1 MDIRC
6 DMIVML
12 GGLRAC
18 PFAFILS
25 SSERMD
31 YMKIAVN
38 GVELHYEVIGSG
50 DPLILVHGNSED
62 HRIFTEAAEVL
73 KDHYTC
79 YLVDTRS
86 HGKSSNVKRLHY
98 RDMAQDYMEFIK
110 ALDLKNVT
118 FFGFSDGGI
127 LGLLIGME
135 RDLIDTLIVS
145 GANTYPGAVS
155 DRMAKIMKII
165 YFITRSDK
173 FRLMLNEPDIRAE
186 DLQKIRCK
194 TFVLA
199 GSEDAVK
206 RENTDFI
213 AANIP
218 NSTQMILDGE
228 THTSHIV
235 HNTKIAEIILELTG
249 KK

>member
-1 MDIRC
+1 
-6 DMIVML
+6 
-12 GGLRAC
+12 
-18 PFAFILS
+18 
-25 SSERMD
+25 
-31 YMKIAVN
+31 MKISVN
-38 GVELHYEVIGSG
+38 GIDLNYEVIGSG
-50 DPLILVHGNSED
+50 DPLIMVHGNSED
-62 HRIFTEAAEVL
+62 HTIFTEAAEVL
-73 KDHYTC
+73 KDYYTC

-86 HGKSSNVKRLHY
+86 HGKSSKVKRLHY
-98 RDMAQDYMEFIK
+98 QDMAKDYMEFIK
-110 ALDLKNVT
+110 TLELKNVT

-127 LGLLIGME
+127 LGLLIGIE
-135 RDLIDTLIVS
+135 SNLIDTLIVS

-155 DRMAKIMKII
+155 DRMARIMRII

-173 FRLMLNEPDIRAE
+173 FRLMLNEPDISAE
-186 DLQKIRCK
+186 ELQKIQCK

-218 NSTQMILDGE
+218 NSTEIILEGE

-235 HNTKIAEIILELTG
+235 HNTKIADIILELTG

>member
-1 MDIRC
+1 
-6 DMIVML
+6 
-12 GGLRAC
+12 
-18 PFAFILS
+18 
-25 SSERMD
+25 
-31 YMKIAVN
+31 MKIAVN
-38 GVELHYEVIGSG
+38 GVELNYEVIGSG
-50 DPLILVHGNSED
+50 EPLIMVHGNSED
-62 HRIFTEAAEVL
+62 HTIFNEAAEVL
-73 KDHYTC
+73 KDYYTC

-86 HGKSSNVKRLHY
+86 HGKSSKVKRLHY
-98 RDMAQDYMEFIK
+98 QDMAEDYKAFIRT
-110 ALDLKNVT
+110 LNLRNVT

-135 RDLIDTLIVS
+135 GDLIDTLIVS
-145 GANTYPGAVS
+145 GANTYPGAIS
-155 DRMAKIMKII
+155 DKMAKIMKII
-165 YFITRSDK
+165 YFVTRSDK

-186 DLQKIRCK
+186 DLQKISCR

-218 NSTQMILDGE
+218 NSTEMILEGE

-235 HNTKIAEIILELTG
+235 HNTKIAQIILELTG
-249 KK
+249 RK

>member
-1 MDIRC
+1 
-6 DMIVML
+6 
-12 GGLRAC
+12 
-18 PFAFILS
+18 
-25 SSERMD
+25 
-31 YMKIAVN
+31 MKISVN

-50 DPLILVHGNSED
+50 DPLLMVHGNSED
-62 HRIFTEAAEVL
+62 HTIFAEAADVL

-79 YLVDTRS
+79 YLVDTRG
-86 HGKSSNVKRLHY
+86 HGKSSKVKRLHY
-98 RDMAQDYMEFIK
+98 RDMARDYMEFMNVLGLTK
-110 ALDLKNVT
+110 VT

-135 RDLIDTLIVS
+135 SDLIDTLIVS

-155 DRMAKIMKII
+155 DRMARIMKLI
-165 YFITRSDK
+165 YFVTRSDK

-186 DLQKIRCK
+186 ELQKIQAK
-194 TFVLA
+194 T
-199 GSEDAVK
+199 
-206 RENTDFI
+206 FI

-218 NSTQMILDGE
+218 NSTEMILEGE

-235 HNTKIAEIILELTG
+235 HSTKIAEIILELMG

>member
-1 MDIRC
+1 M
-6 DMIVML
+6 
-12 GGLRAC
+12 
-18 PFAFILS
+18 
-25 SSERMD
+25 
-31 YMKIAVN
+31 
-38 GVELHYEVIGSG
+38 
-50 DPLILVHGNSED
+50 
-62 HRIFTEAAEVL
+62 L

-86 HGKSSNVKRLHY
+86 HGKSSKVKRLHY
-98 RDMAQDYMEFIK
+98 QDMARDYMDFIK
-110 ALDLKNVT
+110 ALGLQNVT

-127 LGLLIGME
+127 LGLLVAME
-135 RDLIDTLIVS
+135 SSLVETLIVS
-145 GANTYPGAVS
+145 GANTYPGAVA
-155 DRMAKIMKII
+155 DKMARIMKII
-165 YFITRSDK
+165 YFFTRSDK

-186 DLQKIRCK
+186 DLQKIQCR

-206 RENTDFI
+206 QENTDFI

-218 NSTQMILDGE
+218 DSTEMILEGE

-235 HNTKIAEIILELTG
+235 HSTKIADIILELTG

>member
-1 MDIRC
+1 
-6 DMIVML
+6 
-12 GGLRAC
+12 
-18 PFAFILS
+18 
-25 SSERMD
+25 
-31 YMKIAVN
+31 MKISVN
-38 GVELHYEVIGSG
+38 GIDLNYEVIGSG
-50 DPLILVHGNSED
+50 DPLIMVHGNSED
-62 HRIFTEAAEVL
+62 HTIFTEAAEVL
-73 KDHYTC
+73 KDYYTC

-86 HGKSSNVKRLHY
+86 HGKSSKVKRLHY
-98 RDMAQDYMEFIK
+98 QDMAKDYMEFIK
-110 ALDLKNVT
+110 ALELKNVT

-127 LGLLIGME
+127 LGLLIGIE
-135 RDLIDTLIVS
+135 SNLIDTLIVS

-155 DRMAKIMKII
+155 DKMARIMRII

-173 FRLMLNEPDIRAE
+173 FRLMLNEPDISAE
-186 DLQKIRCK
+186 ELQKIQCK

-218 NSTQMILDGE
+218 NSTEIILEGE

-235 HNTKIAEIILELTG
+235 HNTKIADIILELTG

>member
-1 MDIRC
+1 
-6 DMIVML
+6 
-12 GGLRAC
+12 
-18 PFAFILS
+18 
-25 SSERMD
+25 
-31 YMKIAVN
+31 MKISVN
-38 GVELHYEVIGSG
+38 GVELNYEVIGSG
-50 DPLILVHGNSED
+50 DPLIMVHGNSED
-62 HRIFTEAAEVL
+62 HTIFTEAAEVL

-86 HGKSSNVKRLHY
+86 HGKSGKVKPLHY
-98 RDMAQDYMEFIK
+98 KDMAQDYVEFIK
-110 ALDLKNVT
+110 ALELQNVT

-127 LGLLIGME
+127 LGLLVAME
-135 RDLIDTLIVS
+135 GGLVDTLIVS
-145 GANTYPGAVS
+145 GANTYPGAVE
-155 DRMAKIMKII
+155 DKTAKIMKII
-165 YFITRSDK
+165 YFVTRSDK
-173 FRLMLNEPDIRAE
+173 FRLMLTEPDIRAE

-199 GSEDAVK
+199 GSKDAVK

-218 NSTQMILDGE
+218 NATEMILEGE

-235 HNTKIAEIILELTG
+235 HNAKIADIILELTG

>member
-1 MDIRC
+1 
-6 DMIVML
+6 
-12 GGLRAC
+12 
-18 PFAFILS
+18 
-25 SSERMD
+25 
-31 YMKIAVN
+31 MKISVN
-38 GVELHYEVIGSG
+38 GIDLNYEVIGSG
-50 DPLILVHGNSED
+50 DPLIMVHGNSED
-62 HRIFTEAAEVL
+62 HTIFTEAAEVL
-73 KDHYTC
+73 KDYYTC

-86 HGKSSNVKRLHY
+86 HGKSSKVKRLHY
-98 RDMAQDYMEFIK
+98 QDMAKDYMEFIK
-110 ALDLKNVT
+110 ALELKNVT

-127 LGLLIGME
+127 LGLLIGIE
-135 RDLIDTLIVS
+135 SNLIDTLIVS

-155 DRMAKIMKII
+155 DRMARIMRII

-173 FRLMLNEPDIRAE
+173 FRLMLNEPDISVE
-186 DLQKIRCK
+186 ELQKIQCK

-218 NSTQMILDGE
+218 NSTEIILEGE

-235 HNTKIAEIILELTG
+235 HNTKIADIILELTG

>member
-1 MDIRC
+1 
-6 DMIVML
+6 
-12 GGLRAC
+12 
-18 PFAFILS
+18 
-25 SSERMD
+25 
-31 YMKIAVN
+31 MKIAVN

-50 DPLILVHGNSED
+50 EPLIMVHGNSED
-62 HRIFTEAAEVL
+62 HTIFNEAAQVL

-86 HGKSSNVKRLHY
+86 HGKSSKVKRLHY
-98 RDMAQDYMEFIK
+98 RDMAEDYMEFIK
-110 ALDLKNVT
+110 ALGLKNVT

-135 RDLIDTLIVS
+135 GDLIDTLIVS
-145 GANTYPGAVS
+145 GANTHPGAIA

-165 YFITRSDK
+165 YFVTRSDK

-186 DLQKIRCK
+186 EIQKIRCR

-218 NSTQMILDGE
+218 NSTKRILEGE

-235 HNTKIAEIILELTG
+235 HNRKIADIILELTG
-249 KK
+249 K

>member
-1 MDIRC
+1 
-6 DMIVML
+6 
-12 GGLRAC
+12 
-18 PFAFILS
+18 
-25 SSERMD
+25 
-31 YMKIAVN
+31 MKISVN
-38 GVELHYEVIGSG
+38 GVELNYEIVGSG
-50 DPLILVHGNSED
+50 APLIMVHGNSED
-62 HRIFTEAAEVL
+62 HTIFTEAADVL
-73 KDHYTC
+73 KEHYTC

-86 HGKSSNVKRLHY
+86 HGKSSKVKRLHY

-110 ALDLKNVT
+110 ALNLTDVT

-127 LGLLIGME
+127 LGLLIGIE
-135 RDLIDTLIVS
+135 SDLIDTLIVS

-165 YFITRSDK
+165 WFITRSDK

-186 DLQKIRCK
+186 DLRKIRCK
-194 TFVLA
+194 TYVLA

-218 NSTQMILDGE
+218 NATEMILDGE

-235 HNTKIAEIILELTG
+235 HNTKIADIILELTG

>member
-1 MDIRC
+1 
-6 DMIVML
+6 
-12 GGLRAC
+12 
-18 PFAFILS
+18 
-25 SSERMD
+25 
-31 YMKIAVN
+31 MKITVGDIALN
-38 GVELHYEVIGSG
+38 YEVIGSG
-50 DPLILVHGNSED
+50 DPLIMVHGNSED
-62 HRIFTEAAEVL
+62 HTIFTEAAEVL

-86 HGKSSNVKRLHY
+86 HGKSSKVKRLHY
-98 RDMAQDYMEFIK
+98 KDMAQDYMEFIK
-110 ALDLKNVT
+110 ALELKNVT

-135 RDLIDTLIVS
+135 SDLIDTLIVS

-155 DRMAKIMKII
+155 DRMVKIMKII
-165 YFITRSDK
+165 YFFTRSDK
-173 FRLMLNEPDIRAE
+173 FRLMLTEPDIRAE

-218 NSTQMILDGE
+218 NSTQMILEGE

-235 HNTKIAEIILELTG
+235 HKTKIAEIILELTG

>member
-1 MDIRC
+1 
-6 DMIVML
+6 
-12 GGLRAC
+12 
-18 PFAFILS
+18 
-25 SSERMD
+25 
-31 YMKIAVN
+31 MKISVN
-38 GVELHYEVIGSG
+38 GVELNYEVIGSG
-50 DPLILVHGNSED
+50 DPLIMVHGNSED
-62 HRIFTEAAEVL
+62 HTIFNEAAGVL

-86 HGKSSNVKRLHY
+86 HGKSSKVKRLHY
-98 RDMAQDYMEFIK
+98 QDMARDYMEFIR
-110 ALDLKNVT
+110 ALELKNVT

-127 LGLLIGME
+127 LGLLAGME
-135 RDLIDTLIVS
+135 GDLIDTLIVS
-145 GANTYPGAVS
+145 GANTYPGAVA
-155 DRMAKIMKII
+155 DKMARIMKII

-186 DLQKIRCK
+186 DLQKIRCR

-218 NSTQMILDGE
+218 NATELILEGE

-235 HNTKIAEIILELTG
+235 HNTKIADIILELTG

>member
-1 MDIRC
+1 
-6 DMIVML
+6 
-12 GGLRAC
+12 
-18 PFAFILS
+18 
-25 SSERMD
+25 
-31 YMKIAVN
+31 MKIAVN
-38 GVELHYEVIGSG
+38 GVELNYEVVGSG
-50 DPLILVHGNSED
+50 APLIMVHGNSED
-62 HRIFTEAAEVL
+62 HTIFTEAAEVL
-73 KDHYTC
+73 KDYYTC

-86 HGKSSNVKRLHY
+86 HGRSSRVKRLHY
-98 RDMAQDYMEFIK
+98 RDMAQDYMEFIR
-110 ALDLKNVT
+110 ALKLTDVT

-145 GANTYPGAVS
+145 GANTCPGAVS
-155 DRMAKIMKII
+155 DKMARIMKLI
-165 YFITRSDK
+165 YFVTRSDK

-186 DLQKIRCK
+186 ELQKIRAK

-218 NSTQMILDGE
+218 GSVKMILEGE
-228 THTSHIV
+228 SHTSHIV
-235 HNTKIAEIILELTG
+235 HNTKIADIILELTG

>member
-1 MDIRC
+1 
-6 DMIVML
+6 
-12 GGLRAC
+12 
-18 PFAFILS
+18 
-25 SSERMD
+25 
-31 YMKIAVN
+31 MKISVN

-50 DPLILVHGNSED
+50 DPLIMVHGNSED
-62 HRIFTEAAEVL
+62 HTIFTEAAEVL

-86 HGKSSNVKRLHY
+86 HGKSGKVKPLHY
-98 RDMAQDYMEFIK
+98 KDMAQDYVEFIK

-127 LGLLIGME
+127 LGLLVAME
-135 RDLIDTLIVS
+135 NGLIDTLIVS
-145 GANTYPGAVS
+145 GANTYPGAVE
-155 DRMAKIMKII
+155 DRTAKIMKII
-165 YFITRSDK
+165 HFVTRSDK
-173 FRLMLNEPDIRAE
+173 FRLMLTEPDIRAE
-186 DLQKIRCK
+186 DLQKIRCR

-199 GSEDAVK
+199 GSKDAVK

-218 NSTQMILDGE
+218 NATKMILEGE

>member
-1 MDIRC
+1 
-6 DMIVML
+6 
-12 GGLRAC
+12 
-18 PFAFILS
+18 
-25 SSERMD
+25 
-31 YMKIAVN
+31 MKISVN
-38 GVELHYEVIGSG
+38 GVELNYEIIGSG
-50 DPLILVHGNSED
+50 APLIMVHGNSED
-62 HRIFTEAAEVL
+62 HTIFTEAADVL
-73 KDHYTC
+73 KEHYTC

-86 HGKSSNVKRLHY
+86 HGKSSKVKRLHY

-110 ALDLKNVT
+110 ALNLTDVT

-127 LGLLIGME
+127 LGLLIGIE
-135 RDLIDTLIVS
+135 SDLIDTLIVS
-145 GANTYPGAVS
+145 GANTCPGAVS

-165 YFITRSDK
+165 WFITRSDK

-186 DLQKIRCK
+186 DLRKIRCK

-199 GSEDAVK
+199 GSEDAFK

-218 NSTQMILDGE
+218 NATEMILDGE

-235 HNTKIAEIILELTG
+235 HNTKIADIILELTW

>member
-1 MDIRC
+1 
-6 DMIVML
+6 
-12 GGLRAC
+12 
-18 PFAFILS
+18 
-25 SSERMD
+25 
-31 YMKIAVN
+31 MKIAVN
-38 GVELHYEVIGSG
+38 GVELNYEVVGSG
-50 DPLILVHGNSED
+50 DPLIMVHGNSED
-62 HRIFTEAAEVL
+62 HTIFTEAAEVL
-73 KDHYTC
+73 KEHFTC

-86 HGKSSNVKRLHY
+86 HGKSSKVKRLHY
-98 RDMAQDYMEFIK
+98 QDMAQDYAAFIR
-110 ALDLKNVT
+110 ALGLERVT

-127 LGLLIGME
+127 LGLLVAME
-135 RDLIDTLIVS
+135 EGLIDTLIVS

-165 YFITRSDK
+165 YFVTRSDK
-173 FRLMLNEPDIRAE
+173 FRLMLNEPDIQAE
-186 DLQKIRCK
+186 DLQKISCR

-218 NSTQMILDGE
+218 NATEMILEGE

-235 HNTKIAEIILELTG
+235 HNTKIAQIILELTG

>member
-1 MDIRC
+1 
-6 DMIVML
+6 
-12 GGLRAC
+12 
-18 PFAFILS
+18 
-25 SSERMD
+25 
-31 YMKIAVN
+31 MKIAVN
-38 GVELHYEVIGSG
+38 GVVLNYEVIGTG
-50 DPLILVHGNSED
+50 EPLIMVHGNSED
-62 HRIFTEAAEVL
+62 HTIFTEAAEVL

-86 HGKSSNVKRLHY
+86 HGKSSKVKRLHY
-98 RDMAQDYMEFIK
+98 RDMARDYMDFIK
-110 ALDLKNVT
+110 ALGLQNVT

-127 LGLLIGME
+127 LGLLVAME
-135 RDLIDTLIVS
+135 SSLVETLIVS
-145 GANTYPGAVS
+145 GANTYPGAVA
-155 DRMAKIMKII
+155 DKMARIMKII
-165 YFITRSDK
+165 YFFTRSDK

-186 DLQKIRCK
+186 DLQKIQCR

-206 RENTDFI
+206 QENTDFI

-218 NSTQMILDGE
+218 DSTEMILEGE

-235 HNTKIAEIILELTG
+235 HSTKIADIILELTG

>member
-1 MDIRC
+1 
-6 DMIVML
+6 
-12 GGLRAC
+12 
-18 PFAFILS
+18 
-25 SSERMD
+25 
-31 YMKIAVN
+31 MKISVN
-38 GVELHYEVIGSG
+38 GIELNYEVIGSG
-50 DPLILVHGNSED
+50 DPLIMVHGNSED
-62 HRIFTEAAEVL
+62 HTIFTEAAEVL
-73 KDHYTC
+73 KDYYTC

-86 HGKSSNVKRLHY
+86 HGKSSKVKRLHY
-98 RDMAQDYMEFIK
+98 QDMAKDYMEFIK
-110 ALDLKNVT
+110 ALELKNVT

-127 LGLLIGME
+127 LGLLIGIE
-135 RDLIDTLIVS
+135 SNLIDTLIVS

-155 DRMAKIMKII
+155 DRMARIMRII

-173 FRLMLNEPDIRAE
+173 FRLMLNEPDISVE
-186 DLQKIRCK
+186 ELQKIQCK

-218 NSTQMILDGE
+218 NSTEIILEGE

-235 HNTKIAEIILELTG
+235 HNTKIADIILELTG